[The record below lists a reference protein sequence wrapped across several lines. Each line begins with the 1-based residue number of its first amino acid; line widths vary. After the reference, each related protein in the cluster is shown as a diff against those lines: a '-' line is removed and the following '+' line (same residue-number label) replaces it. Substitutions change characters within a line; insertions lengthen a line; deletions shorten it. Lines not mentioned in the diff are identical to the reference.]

1 MERIHKPVMLREL
14 RDLLNLKAGDTVI
27 DATLDGG
34 GHAEMLLEK
43 VGERGKVLG
52 IDQDEEILKLWE
64 VEPPIRGST
73 SKNLVL
79 ALGNFRNIDML
90 ANKFGF
96 AGVNAI
102 LFDLGLSTWHLKAS
116 GRGFS
121 YQKSEE
127 PLLMGFSGEKMTASE
142 VLNRADE
149 KELAEIL
156 EKYGE
161 LKNTRNLA
169 QSIIAQRR
177 GKRIISVKDFLGA
190 IPIKD
195 KKKLAKVFQ
204 ALRIYVNDEL
214 GALAEALPKS
224 FDLLFG
230 SGMLAVISY
239 HSLEDGLVKRFFLQ
253 KKREGSAR
261 ILAKKPIT
269 PSKEERESNPSSRS
283 AKLRILVKI

>member
-14 RDLLNLKAGDTVI
+14 KDLLNLKSGDTAI

-43 VGERGKVLG
+43 VGSRGKVLG
-52 IDQDEEILKLWE
+52 IDQDREILKSIKLA
-64 VEPPIRGST
+64 P
-73 SKNLVL
+73 NLKI
-79 ALGNFRNIDML
+79 ALGNFRNIDKL
-90 ANKFGF
+90 ASKSGF
-96 AGVNAI
+96 TKANAI

-121 YQKSEE
+121 YQKPEE
-127 PLLMGFSGEKMTASE
+127 PLLMDFSGDKITASE

-156 EKYGE
+156 AKYGE

-169 QSIIAQRR
+169 KSIVAQRR
-177 GKRIISVKDFLGA
+177 KKRIISVKDFLEA

-214 GALAEALPKS
+214 EALSEALPQS
-224 FDLLFG
+224 LNLLSKG
-230 SGMLAVISY
+230 GMLAIISY
-239 HSLEDGLVKRFFLQ
+239 HSLEDRLVKRFFLQ
-253 KKREGSAR
+253 KKHEGFAE
-261 ILAKKPIT
+261 ILTKKPIV
-269 PSKEERESNPSSRS
+269 PSEEERTSNPSSRS

>member
-1 MERIHKPVMLREL
+1 MERIHKPVLLLEL
-14 RDLLNLKAGDTVI
+14 RDLLNLKAGDTAI

-43 VGERGKVLG
+43 VGSRGKVLG
-52 IDQDEEILKLWE
+52 IDQDSEIVKSIKRAPNLK
-64 VEPPIRGST
+64 I
-73 SKNLVL
+73 
-79 ALGNFRNIDML
+79 ALGNFRNIDWL

-96 AGVNAI
+96 SRVNAA

-121 YQKSEE
+121 YQKLEE
-127 PLLMGFSGEKMTASE
+127 PLLMGFSKDSVSAAEII
-142 VLNRADE
+142 NRADAG
-149 KELAEIL
+149 ELADIFAE
-156 EKYGE
+156 YGE
-161 LKNTRNLA
+161 LKNARGLA
-169 QSIIAQRR
+169 ESIVARRR
-177 GKRIISVKDFLGA
+177 GKRVISVKDFLGA

-204 ALRIYVNDEL
+204 ALRICVNDEL

-224 FDLLFG
+224 FDLLFVG
-230 SGMLAVISY
+230 GMLAVISY
-239 HSLEDGLVKRFFLQ
+239 HSLEDRLVKYFFLQ
-253 KKREGSAR
+253 KKRDGLAR

-269 PSKEERESNPSSRS
+269 PSKEELESNPSSRS

>member
-14 RDLLNLKAGDTVI
+14 RDLLNLKAGDTAI

-43 VGERGKVLG
+43 VGSRGKVLG
-52 IDQDEEILKLWE
+52 IDQDSEVVKSVRRPPNLK
-64 VEPPIRGST
+64 I
-73 SKNLVL
+73 
-79 ALGNFRNIDML
+79 ALGNFRNIDRL

-96 AGVNAI
+96 SRVNAI
-102 LFDLGLSTWHLKAS
+102 LFDLGLSTWHIKAS

-121 YQKSEE
+121 YQKPEE
-127 PLLMGFSGEKMTASE
+127 PLLMGFSKDNVSAAE
-142 VLNRADE
+142 VINRADAG
-149 KELAEIL
+149 ELADIFAE
-156 EKYGE
+156 YGE
-161 LKNTRNLA
+161 LKNARGLA
-169 QSIIAQRR
+169 ESIIARR
-177 GKRIISVKDFLGA
+177 REKRVISVKDFLGA

-224 FDLLFG
+224 FDLL
-230 SGMLAVISY
+230 SGGGTLAVISY
-239 HSLEDGLVKRFFLQ
+239 HSLEDRLVKRFFLQ
-253 KKREGSAR
+253 KKRGGAAG
-261 ILAKKPIT
+261 ILTKKPIT
-269 PSKEERESNPSSRS
+269 PSEEELESNPSSRS